1 MRTNFF
7 IPSHLIYHQV
17 PYLINTTRDMRLLL
31 LALSIGRASTE
42 SPFDAFHHAFPKPHG
57 KPGIFIK
64 GDTVFVHSNNDQP
77 CKPDHRVGNWSVT
90 GG

>member
-1 MRTNFF
+1 
-7 IPSHLIYHQV
+7 
-17 PYLINTTRDMRLLL
+17 MRLLL

-90 GG
+90 GGCSLTAPRVYEPLIKPKVRTAHTRRA